1 MPAKTTKA
9 KNPHAFDPGH
19 KRTIRYTTRWS
30 PKEFKRLSERAKK
43 SGARNPASYLRAK
56 ALNGPDS
63 RMPDYDMQRA
73 ILNAMTECTAEIR
86 LSPPGP
92 AKDRA
97 MISAENAFDRIV
109 P

>member
-73 ILNAMTECTAEIR
+73 ILNAMTECAAEIR
-86 LSPPGP
+86 RSPPGP
-92 AKDRA
+92 ARDRA
-97 MISAENAFDRIV
+97 MTSAENAFDRIV